1 MLHIVF
7 FSFRIK
13 GRLKKL
19 CIIKTTLNIYSL
31 GICFQ
36 ISHVYWIYVGYMV
49 HDIIFF
55 QRRSDLLT
63 ITEMERAETYRMQ
76 RAAYEAQI
84 KASQAQEIQIQET
97 IIVLAHPHMQIHRPF
112 PIQRKF
118 LSITNFTHLPIW
130 IYFGG
135 KKKALHL
142 HRVLLIMPILK
153 LM

>member
-1 MLHIVF
+1 MLHLVF

-13 GRLKKL
+13 GRPKKL

-63 ITEMERAETYRMQ
+63 ISEMEWAETYRMQ

-84 KASQAQEIQIQET
+84 KASQAQE
-97 IIVLAHPHMQIHRPF
+97 AY
-112 PIQRKF
+112 
-118 LSITNFTHLPIW
+118 W
-130 IYFGG
+130 
-135 KKKALHL
+135 KKKNGNWVSIKRYKFKKQL
-142 HRVLLIMPILK
+142 
-153 LM
+153 